1 MLEFKNVSI
10 SFGKATNKRLVLK
23 NINLTVEDGEFLTII
38 GKSGCG
44 KTTLLNVAGKILRPD
59 NGIYLFDNKDVS
71 NMNDKETAYFRN
83 RYIGFIT
90 QRFSLIQDMNVYQN
104 IALPLRYRNVSNV
117 QIRNKVYDAMS
128 AVNIEE
134 FEKKYPYQLS
144 GGECQRVA
152 IARIIAADP
161 QVILADEPT
170 GALDMENGNNV
181 MEIINKLNKK
191 NKTILMVTHDMD
203 IAAQGSRTIMLKD
216 GEIV

>member
-1 MLEFKNVSI
+1 MLEFRNISI

-23 NINLTVEDGEFLTII
+23 KINLTVEDGEFLTII

-170 GALDMENGNNV
+170 GALDMENGNNI